1 MNAMTRIAR
10 LDRQLRRL
18 VGQLSNPL
26 VLWEVDSLLDQR
38 LTLMAQRDQGYTVRE
53 GRRWI
58 R

>member
-53 GRRWI
+53 SRRWI